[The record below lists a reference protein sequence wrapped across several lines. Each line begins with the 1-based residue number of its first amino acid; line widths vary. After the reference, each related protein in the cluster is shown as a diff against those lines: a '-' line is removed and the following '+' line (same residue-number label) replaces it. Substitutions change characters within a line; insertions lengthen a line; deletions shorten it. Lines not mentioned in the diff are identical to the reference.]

1 MVRCKRIRKDSSY
14 NNTPIRQ
21 PPPQALRF
29 SHGEA
34 SAKRVTGDEPQ
45 GTMGRV
51 QSPVVSF
58 PPSFARTFSSKERRL
73 GTRQVL
79 LWVIIESVCIDS
91 RGILST
97 PACDVHVRLK
107 TNGTAI
113 KIAKKTT
120 NNQDR
125 KYNSVRHL
133 QRQQFLF
140 TKTK

>member
-51 QSPVVSF
+51 QMAGE
-58 PPSFARTFSSKERRL
+58 ARLARCLLPAFLCAHISSKERRL
-73 GTRQVL
+73 GTRQP
-79 LWVIIESVCIDS
+79 IRISKRA
-91 RGILST
+91 RG
-97 PACDVHVRLK
+97 HLK
-107 TNGTAI
+107 N
-113 KIAKKTT
+113 
-120 NNQDR
+120 D
-125 KYNSVRHL
+125 L
-133 QRQQFLF
+133 QTQWE
-140 TKTK
+140 